1 MPYQRFTI
9 VDPDNDANQISTM
22 ALQYHVRARHIPCS
36 MCDER
41 EGEFPES
48 CHPDRCV
55 VIMTVVTGK
64 VEVPCRSIIVCKAV
78 G

>member
-9 VDPDNDANQISTM
+9 VDPDNDANQISIKDTM
-22 ALQYHVRARHIPCS
+22 ALQCHVRARHVPCS

-48 CHPDRCV
+48 CDPDRRV
-55 VIMTVVTGK
+55 AIQSLYVK
-64 VEVPCRSIIVCKAV
+64 P
-78 G
+78 